1 MEYTIF
7 WLVALVLFIVIE
19 LGTMG
24 LTTIWFAA
32 GALAAVLV
40 SATGLSIWVQIIV
53 CLAVSLLL
61 LIFTRPFAVRYFNKD
76 RTKTNVESLIGKQ
89 AVVTGEIDNRQ
100 GIGQVVVGGQEWSAC
115 TLEDGVRIPEGSI
128 MDIVEIRGV
137 KLIVALHEEK
147 SASSLT

>member
-89 AVVTGEIDNRQ
+89 AVVTG
-100 GIGQVVVGGQEWSAC
+100 IGQVVVGGQEWSAC